1 MPLCPTC
8 VVEHTEEHY
17 ECGQKPTY
25 PNLNDSLHESKQKCY
40 AHCAAGGD
48 GSQERTSG
56 SIQSE
61 LLNYVQGLPEYINQ
75 RLYTP

>member
-25 PNLNDSLHESKQKCY
+25 LNLNDSLHESKQKCY
-40 AHCAAGGD
+40 A
-48 GSQERTSG
+48 
-56 SIQSE
+56 SI
-61 LLNYVQGLPEYINQ
+61 VQLEEMGRKNVIVGQY
-75 RLYTP
+75 RVSS